1 MKRKGRA
8 ATHGFTLIE
17 VMAVV
22 AIIGLVLG
30 IMLPNL
36 TATRGS
42 QLERQGRDLASR
54 IDLARE
60 RAVVTSAPH
69 RVWLDLEE
77 GAFRVDW
84 FVDETRAFGEPDEP
98 VEADPATDPPGNS
111 VSLSPR
117 ETEERDY
124 FPIPSTFGSEEW
136 LDADSFFEG
145 VITPTGWVDEGE
157 VQLVF
162 QTDGSTD
169 YAEVALADRWGNGVT
184 LEIQPLLDH
193 VRVHRDEE
201 D

>member
-1 MKRKGRA
+1 MSRKGQA

-22 AIIGLVLG
+22 AIIGLMLG

-36 TATRGS
+36 TSTQAA

-60 RAVVTSAPH
+60 RAIVTGAPH
-69 RVWLDLEE
+69 RVWLELEE

-84 FVDETRAFGEPDEP
+84 FVDEARAFGEPDPLE
-98 VEADPATDPPGNS
+98 EAAQATDRPVPP
-111 VSLSPR
+111 VSLSPPVHEYR
-117 ETEERDY
+117 GY
-124 FPIPSTFGSEEW
+124 FPIPSTFGSNEW
-136 LDADSFFEG
+136 LNSDSFFEG
-145 VITPTGWVDEGE
+145 VTTPTGWVDEGE

-169 YAEVALADRWGNGVT
+169 YAEVVLGDRWGNGVV
-184 LEIQPLLDH
+184 LEILPLLAH
-193 VRVHRDEE
+193 VRVYRDEK

>member
-1 MKRKGRA
+1 LKRKGRA